1 MHSQSVLKIKHP
13 KLESGPRML
22 IQTVIRDQ
30 LMGGNPVSHSESIA
44 FCYSSCS
51 QLLSVLQFLVF
62 KIAVF
67 AVLGPERII
76 HK

>member
-1 MHSQSVLKIKHP
+1 MKHP
-13 KLESGPRML
+13 KVESGPRML

-30 LMGGNPVSHSESIA
+30 LMGGNPVSHSKSIA
-44 FCYSSCS
+44 YCYSSCS
-51 QLLSVLQFLVF
+51 QLLSVLQFLFF

>member
-1 MHSQSVLKIKHP
+1 
-13 KLESGPRML
+13 
-22 IQTVIRDQ
+22 
-30 LMGGNPVSHSESIA
+30 MGGNPVSHSKSTA

-67 AVLGPERII
+67 VRGSYTNDCKALILQIVLESHMCFPVLPGKMVKLIEKRE
-76 HK
+76 

>member
-1 MHSQSVLKIKHP
+1 MCALKIKQP

-30 LMGGNPVSHSESIA
+30 LMGGNPVSRSKSIA
-44 FCYSSCS
+44 FCYSSRS